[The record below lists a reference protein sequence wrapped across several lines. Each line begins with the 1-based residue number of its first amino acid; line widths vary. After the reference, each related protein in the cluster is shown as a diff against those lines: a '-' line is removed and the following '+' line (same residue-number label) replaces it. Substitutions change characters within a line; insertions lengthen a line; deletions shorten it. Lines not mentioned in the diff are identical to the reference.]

1 MVLNMLGILLPAMS
15 AELSLSPSHQGLLG
29 SASHWGNIAL
39 AIPLSWM
46 TSRLS
51 PKLLTAAAITLA
63 TLSLF
68 LQAWAPIFIVLLIG
82 RLLFGIGNIAQ
93 QPARALLTRQ
103 WFPSKEVIFVNGLSN
118 VFFGLVVGGGL
129 VLAPVILDLT
139 DGDWRKTLRIFGFYF
154 IGITILWLILGKT
167 RTNEADQDIVV
178 PNGLEVIKGAL
189 GHRDLWIGGVGFTGA
204 TMSLGAFLAFYPTLM
219 LEEYDISLR
228 LSGGILAL
236 GVITGGVG
244 GLAIAWAASTTRR
257 EGNFLQCLGILMIAT
272 NIGMILNGSVPA
284 LFILSFFNGVAWA
297 FFPILVTVP
306 FHLPRIRPR
315 ELAVAFAFT
324 MMMTSLGTSLG
335 PLFTGIIQEVSGSLK
350 TALFMI
356 SFTSISLIIAG
367 TTLSFRSQHT
377 ESLVDIPYS
386 RTPSSSKDLYSSSVN
401 PIRSFNTWLVCSPSK
416 GAGVSRL
423 PGLRESSISLVSV
436 A

>member
-1 MVLNMLGILLPAMS
+1 MVLNTLGILLPAMS
-15 AELSLSPSHQGLLG
+15 AELSLSPSQQGLLG

-204 TMSLGAFLAFYPTLM
+204 TMSLGACLAFYPTLM

-367 TTLSFRSQHT
+367 TTLSFRSQQT
-377 ESLVDIPYS
+377 ES
-386 RTPSSSKDLYSSSVN
+386 
-401 PIRSFNTWLVCSPSK
+401 
-416 GAGVSRL
+416 
-423 PGLRESSISLVSV
+423 
-436 A
+436 